1 MFVKKSDIYEVFEYG
16 SGDFPNWFNILV
28 QSGVIK
34 ISDKI
39 FPELENNGRTYA
51 GVISGQD
58 FYFGDIF
65 VKKEGEPVEMYEPEE
80 FLSQFI
86 EVFED

>member
-1 MFVKKSDIYEVFEYG
+1 MFVKKSDLCEAFEYG
-16 SGDFPNWFNILV
+16 SGDFPMWFNVLV
-28 QSGVIK
+28 RAGIIK

-39 FPELENNGRTYA
+39 FPELENEGRTYA
-51 GVISGQD
+51 GIICGQD

-65 VKKEGEPVEMYEPEE
+65 VRKSDGMVEVYEPEE
-80 FLSQFI
+80 FLSEFI

>member
-1 MFVKKSDIYEVFEYG
+1 MFVKKSDLCEVFEYG
-16 SGDFPNWFNILV
+16 SGDFPMWFNVLV
-28 QSGVIK
+28 RAGIIK

-39 FPELENNGRTYA
+39 FPELENEGRTYA

-65 VKKEGEPVEMYEPEE
+65 VRRSDGVVEVYEPEK
-80 FLSQFI
+80 FI
-86 EVFED
+86 ENFIPVPED

>member
-16 SGDFPNWFNILV
+16 SGDFPDWFNVLV

-39 FPELENNGRTYA
+39 FPELENSGRTYA

-65 VKKEGEPVEMYEPEE
+65 VKQNKGIIEVYEPEE
-80 FLSQFI
+80 FLSEFI

>member
-16 SGDFPNWFNILV
+16 SGDFPDWFNILV

-51 GVISGQD
+51 GIISGQD

-65 VKKEGEPVEMYEPEE
+65 VKRIGGITEVYSPEE
-80 FLSQFI
+80 FSKEFMIL
-86 EVFED
+86 